1 MRSET
6 IVTHALRVSRKP
18 CACGNEVPSF
28 AAKKWP
34 ARSLHRAGFAMA
46 YTIPFETD
54 APAEHCDAAE

>member
-1 MRSET
+1 MHCGCRANLARAATRSR
-6 IVTHALRVSRKP
+6 HSRQ
-18 CACGNEVPSF
+18 
-28 AAKKWP
+28 KKWP